1 MIFRISFDLQHSNR
15 WQGWTCQRGRRG
27 CWWWLSILAV
37 PSERRARIVYPY
49 CLSIVSVIYEFVFVF
64 QNVRNIFFS
73 SCFLVSHINTL
84 PVTMYEQW
92 QGFLRVFVRLDTINY
107 RISVTVVYNI
117 TTITLFTPVVNEVSD
132 IRLITN
138 KMWESCFIEAPC
150 GHPLLL
156 LDTELSWGWSFL

>member
-1 MIFRISFDLQHSNR
+1 MREENVGDDFPD
-15 WQGWTCQRGRRG
+15 
-27 CWWWLSILAV
+27 WLTLLHVQLVLFAH
-37 PSERRARIVYPY
+37 
-49 CLSIVSVIYEFVFVF
+49 LVSVIYEFVFVF

-138 KMWESCFIEAPC
+138 KI
-150 GHPLLL
+150 
-156 LDTELSWGWSFL
+156 